1 MTTLKNNTPT
11 PVSAPAVNDD
21 LSVKTDH
28 SISDCDGMEA
38 IAQLND
44 LMIKLSEVMQKLRD
58 VLQQYNQKQQELGWD
73 IQKASMDTK
82 KEAISKACESS
93 ILSGVL
99 QIGAGIA
106 GMAGAGF
113 SKSTGLG
120 EATTH
125 IGKGVGD
132 SLSGIGTV
140 VSAEMTKNA
149 EIEKTEGEFQS
160 MNAQSY
166 TKNIGESREK
176 AMQISEQMRSLVK
189 DLVELHGRIS
199 SAVKN

>member
-1 MTTLKNNTPT
+1 MTTVQTNTPT

-21 LSVKTDH
+21 LTVKTDH

-106 GMAGAGF
+106 GMAGTGF

-125 IGKGVGD
+125 LGKGAGD

-160 MNAQSY
+160 MNAQNY